1 MNRLT
6 VIAFS
11 AAFALCG
18 CATTKTTQPT
28 LAACDPAADKPP
40 RGSVG
45 CASPGSVYTQDD
57 IRKTGKTTLGGAL
70 SLLDPSLTVSRPY

>member
-18 CATTKTTQPT
+18 CATTNTAPPK
-28 LAACDPAADKPP
+28 LAACDRSADQPP
-40 RGSVG
+40 RSGVG
-45 CASPGSVYTQDD
+45 CATPGNVYTQDD
-57 IRKTGKTTLGGAL
+57 MRRTGKTSVAGAL
-70 SLLDPSLTVSRPY
+70 SVLDPSLTVSRQ